1 MHYITADGEI
11 TELNLVFKTPY
22 NHDTLAEALRT
33 AQVNDE
39 PSKTQQHFK
48 DEADINEIMRRW
60 LKTGEIKEIP
70 LPPQYGDFHRNGN
83 RLPLTQQPHCRD
95 QRTLLPPAAVRA
107 SYQNDPGLWVEDVN
121 TRLAGGDLE
130 PLKAMGLDVTV
141 KTVDPPDGTGTP
153 TVAEPPKP
161 RKGRPAPLKRDRTSP
176 VTQHTYIK

>member
-70 LPPQYGDFHRNGN
+70 LPPQYGDFTEMETDYHSLNN
-83 RLPLTQQPHCRD
+83 RIAETNALFYRL
-95 QRTLLPPAAVRA
+95 PAAVRA

-161 RKGRPAPLKRDRTSP
+161 PEGAPSAPKT
-176 VTQHTYIK
+176 

>member
-70 LPPQYGDFHRNGN
+70 LPPQYGDFTEIGN

-95 QRTLLPPAAVRA
+95 QRTLLPPPGGRA
-107 SYQNDPGLWVEDVN
+107 SELPERPGTLGRGCQHPPGRRRPRTPQGNGPGCHGEDRGSARRN
-121 TRLAGGDLE
+121 GD
-130 PLKAMGLDVTV
+130 
-141 KTVDPPDGTGTP
+141 P

-161 RKGRPAPLKRDRTSP
+161 PEGAPSAPKT
-176 VTQHTYIK
+176 